1 MILIL
6 YDHDVFE
13 EPFAKIVF
21 LVRRLDLRFSYIMLK
36 SGLGKDESYKPFSNN
51 ITLKLQQDKNVL
63 KVLRR
68 GNL

>member
-36 SGLGKDESYKPFSNN
+36 VALVKMNP
-51 ITLKLQQDKNVL
+51 I
-63 KVLRR
+63 
-68 GNL
+68 NLSVII